1 MSSSLSR
8 LVNAGKTIEYSCD
21 ALVFGV
27 RSPTTA
33 TPHLVELYKIMEQW
47 SSVMETG
54 ATPPVDIFPA
64 LKWIPEWLFGNW
76 ITRSRRIG
84 KAMDRLYGQML
95 SHVKQR
101 RAKSD
106 HARRQSFVDSL
117 LDQKEV
123 AQDLTPHQI
132 MFLGGALME
141 GGSDTSSSIILAF
154 VQAMIAFPHVQ
165 KKAQAEIDAVIGED
179 RSPLWSDYAKLP
191 YVAMIVKETQRW
203 RPVTPLSFPHASSG
217 GT

>member
-1 MSSSLSR
+1 M
-8 LVNAGKTIEYSCD
+8 
-21 ALVFGV
+21 
-27 RSPTTA
+27 
-33 TPHLVELYKIMEQW
+33 ELYKIMEQW

-64 LKWIPEWLFGNW
+64 LKWVPEWLFGNW
-76 ITRSRRIG
+76 ITRSRKIG

-106 HARRQSFVDSL
+106 HGRRQSFVDSL

-123 AQDLTPHQI
+123 AQDLTPNQI
-132 MFLGGALME
+132 MFMGGALME
-141 GGSDTSSSIILAF
+141 GGSDTSSSVILAF
-154 VQAMIAFPHVQ
+154 VQAMITFPDVQ
-165 KKAQAEIDAVIGED
+165 KKAQAEIDAVVGED

-191 YVAMIVKETQRW
+191 YVAMIVKETMRW
-203 RPVTPLSFPHASSG
+203 RPVTPLGFPHASSG